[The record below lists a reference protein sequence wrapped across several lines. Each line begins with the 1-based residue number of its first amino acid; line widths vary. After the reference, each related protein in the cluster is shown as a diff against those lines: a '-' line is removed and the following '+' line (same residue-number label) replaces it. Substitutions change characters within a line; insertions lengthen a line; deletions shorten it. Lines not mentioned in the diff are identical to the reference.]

1 MSRIDEALR
10 RASFGGGVSAPA
22 PTEPLAGG
30 PARRTQLSDYPEEA
44 RVGGNGRPPESS
56 VPRRAIA
63 APRVGSGARL
73 VSAGGAHDAR
83 IVGQGAG
90 SIALEEYRRLAA
102 SLHELQVA
110 HGTKT
115 LMVASA
121 LPREGKTLTVTNL
134 ALTLSESYGRRVLLI
149 DADLRRPSI
158 HGLLRLPNARG
169 LSEGLQDDA
178 RDLSLLQVSQTL
190 SVLPA
195 GHPGPQP
202 LAGLTSHRM
211 RSVLEEASSAFDWV
225 LLDSP
230 PVGIMPDANLLAGL
244 TDGVILVI
252 AAGVTPYTAVERAV
266 DAIGRDHVI
275 GSVLNRAEERNLPAS
290 SYYHEYY
297 GRTEASAG

>member
-10 RASFGGGVSAPA
+10 RASIGGGVSVPA
-22 PTEPLAGG
+22 PTEPPAGG
-30 PARRTQLSDYPEEA
+30 PGGRTQLSDYPEEA
-44 RVGGNGRPPESS
+44 RVGGNGQPPQGLS
-56 VPRRAIA
+56 RRAIA

-73 VSAGGAHDAR
+73 VSADGVDDAR
-83 IVGQGAG
+83 VVGQSAG

-102 SLHELQVA
+102 TLHELQVA
-110 HGTKT
+110 HGTKS

-158 HGLLRLPNARG
+158 HDLLRLPNAQG
-169 LSEGLQDDA
+169 LSEGLLDDT
-178 RDLSLLQVSQTL
+178 RELSLLQVSPTL

-202 LAGLTSHRM
+202 LAGLTSLRM
-211 RSVLEEASSAFDWV
+211 RSVLEEAVSAFDWV

-244 TDGVILVI
+244 TDGVVLVI
-252 AAGVTPYTAVERAV
+252 AAGVTPYTDVERAV
-266 DAIGRDHVI
+266 EAIGRDHII
-275 GSVLNRAEERNLPAS
+275 GSVLNRAEERSHLAS
-290 SYYHEYY
+290 SYYHQYY
-297 GRTEASAG
+297 GHAEASAG